1 MPECPQ
7 QWVLRRGNHSRADV
21 LFGAGLS
28 ATRGVGVEEI
38 LLELL
43 RLLGGEDY
51 FRQLSDAGVHAVH
64 DFACA
69 YLALQKIAA
78 LIDSNDGVRMH
89 FDGMTVAGNSR
100 QILDLQ

>member
-1 MPECPQ
+1 MGVEA
-7 QWVLRRGNHSRADV
+7 GNHSRADV

-28 ATRGVGVEEI
+28 ATRGVRVEQV
-38 LLELL
+38 LLEFL

-69 YLALQKIAA
+69 YLP
-78 LIDSNDGVRMH
+78 
-89 FDGMTVAGNSR
+89 F
-100 QILDLQ
+100 